1 MEYKCQPVLSAQIV
15 DTDSSFRIS
24 TGNDSINL
32 TDSIAR
38 IGLIHPPILLTRGN
52 DLIIVSGFAR
62 IAACNRLGYKE
73 FPAQLLDEDTPVER
87 CIEIAIIDNS
97 SQRSLNLVE
106 QARALKLLASIHKG
120 HEAFLKAAKMV
131 GLPVDLKMAEKL
143 RQVSQMALPLQHGLV
158 EGTIAL
164 PAALQLHNI
173 QDDQVSD
180 KLGALLRELGLSLN
194 RQREF
199 IDWVT
204 AIACRDAVS
213 ILQVVDEDSIKQIR
227 HDTNLDRRQKSQQ
240 IRNYL
245 KKRRYPVIS
254 VFEREYTNK
263 IKQLKLKK
271 GTHLLPPSNFEGQ
284 TYSLRFDFQNHNDL
298 SEKYEEFKRLV
309 QSPIMKSL
317 WDPFDVS

>member
-1 MEYKCQPVLSAQIV
+1 MEYKCQPVLSAQIA

-32 TDSIAR
+32 TDSIVR

-62 IAACNRLGYKE
+62 IAACKCLGYKE

-194 RQREF
+194 RQREL

-213 ILQVVDEDSIKQIR
+213 ILRVVDEGPVKQIR
-227 HDTNLDRRQKSQQ
+227 HDTNLDRRRKSQQ

-254 VFEREYTNK
+254 VFEREYVDK
-263 IKQLKLKK
+263 IKQLKLMK

-284 TYSLRFDFQNHNDL
+284 SYSLRFDFQNHNDL
-298 SEKYEEFKRLV
+298 IEKYEEFKRLV
-309 QSPIMKSL
+309 QSPIIKSL
-317 WDPFDVS
+317 WDPFDVN